1 MKEKTIIEVKSNGKI
16 SAKKGSNIRTPYE
29 HQKKAMECLDI
40 IDKEPSYSTLV
51 VLPTGGG
58 KTYTASLW
66 LLKHAINRHKK
77 ILWIAHRQMLL
88 DQAAESFQKYAYA
101 ESIPN
106 VSSFT
111 YRIVSGANSHDRTI
125 DIVESD
131 NLLIASK
138 DSIGK
143 NLPALEK
150 WLGDSKEVY
159 LIIDEAHHS
168 TAKTYRK
175 IIDFVKS
182 HVDDAKVI
190 GLTATPFRTS
200 ESEQGLLSKIYC
212 DGVLS
217 GKVAK
222 DNIGITYQIGLKELI
237 SKRILSKPIF
247 ESCYTDEAFGEDLG
261 IDDLDKISQL
271 DVLPEDIAGQMAD
284 SAARNKLIV
293 DTYKEKQ
300 DIYGQTIVFAVN
312 VVHAIALAKL
322 FNKAKIPADFI
333 VSDIRD
339 MTTGVTVSRE
349 DNERKLEEYR
359 EGKLK
364 VLVNVN
370 ILTEGVDLP
379 QTKTVFLARPTVS
392 TILMTQMIGRA
403 LRGEAAG
410 GTPEAHIVSFVDNW
424 NEHIA
429 WVNPENLFIDKDN
442 DFSDNEAERQKHEIR
457 LIAISKIE
465 EFASILDDS
474 VDTTALERVSFEKR
488 IPLGMYAFT
497 YLEENG
503 MDHSYQVMVYDST
516 EEAYK
521 NMMEALPELFQSFGV
536 DEEFVDDNVLKQMAS
551 QLRNTFFTGE
561 MIPPYEERDVK
572 HILRYYAQYE
582 TAPEFYTFDAVDKSK
597 LNISAIAKRIYDE
610 DMGPKKKAEYVESLW
625 DSTDD
630 NMLKLFFGRKTYFWK
645 QLDVELMRLSSPDIF
660 DEEDNVQYGTRDF
673 EDMTLFD
680 IGKYDPKYEKKLRD
694 DAFKASMTKAGYY
707 VCAKCG
713 LKSKNKIPFQVD
725 HIKPLNKGGKTV
737 ADNLQILCR
746 NCNAKKGDKE

>member
-1 MKEKTIIEVKSNGKI
+1 
-16 SAKKGSNIRTPYE
+16 
-29 HQKKAMECLDI
+29 
-40 IDKEPSYSTLV
+40 
-51 VLPTGGG
+51 
-58 KTYTASLW
+58 
-66 LLKHAINRHKK
+66 
-77 ILWIAHRQMLL
+77 
-88 DQAAESFQKYAYA
+88 
-101 ESIPN
+101 
-106 VSSFT
+106 
-111 YRIVSGANSHDRTI
+111 
-125 DIVESD
+125 
-131 NLLIASK
+131 
-138 DSIGK
+138 
-143 NLPALEK
+143 
-150 WLGDSKEVY
+150 
-159 LIIDEAHHS
+159 
-168 TAKTYRK
+168 
-175 IIDFVKS
+175 
-182 HVDDAKVI
+182 
-190 GLTATPFRTS
+190 
-200 ESEQGLLSKIYC
+200 
-212 DGVLS
+212 
-217 GKVAK
+217 
-222 DNIGITYQIGLKELI
+222 
-237 SKRILSKPIF
+237 
-247 ESCYTDEAFGEDLG
+247 
-261 IDDLDKISQL
+261 
-271 DVLPEDIAGQMAD
+271 
-284 SAARNKLIV
+284 
-293 DTYKEKQ
+293 
-300 DIYGQTIVFAVN
+300 
-312 VVHAIALAKL
+312 
-322 FNKAKIPADFI
+322 
-333 VSDIRD
+333 
-339 MTTGVTVSRE
+339 
-349 DNERKLEEYR
+349 
-359 EGKLK
+359 
-364 VLVNVN
+364 
-370 ILTEGVDLP
+370 VDLP

-597 LNISAIAKRIYDE
+597 LNISAIAKKIYDE

-625 DSTDD
+625 NSTDD

-746 NCNAKKGDKE
+746 NCNAMKGDKE